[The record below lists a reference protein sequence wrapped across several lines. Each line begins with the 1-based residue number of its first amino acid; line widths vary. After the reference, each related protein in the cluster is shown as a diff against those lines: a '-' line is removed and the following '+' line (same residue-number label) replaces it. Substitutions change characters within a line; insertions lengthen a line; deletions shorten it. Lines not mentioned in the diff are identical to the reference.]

1 MNFRF
6 FRVSIGVLAQLAL
19 LATAGAQSP
28 KARYSV
34 RDLGTLGGSYSFAYA
49 INGSGAVV
57 GGAATENQIDF
68 VSQTAFLSYG
78 GQPINLGTLGG
89 GDCPGCS
96 SEGAATS
103 ANGTVALISETA
115 NSDADGEDFCGFG
128 TNRQCLA
135 AVWKNG
141 ILSALPALPGGN
153 NSQAYF
159 VNSQG
164 EIIGLSENGTY
175 DATCRDSAP
184 FHVRR
189 LLAVKWGFDGKPV
202 PLSPL
207 PGDTVSFGFGI
218 NNIGQAVGTSG
229 LCATTTLPPNN
240 PPGGAHA
247 VLWEADGT
255 PIDLGSLPGNAGINI
270 ATSINNSGEVVG
282 QTHLLD
288 GSVRSFF
295 WSRTTGMRDL
305 GTFPDGALLTVA
317 GCCHTINDSGQIVG
331 FSIDNSFNMR
341 AILWQNGA
349 PTDLNAL
356 IPADSPWYLL
366 AAASINDA
374 GEIVGWAVN
383 LNTSEVHAFL
393 AFPNAGNGPAARG
406 AKKPPVLSQNVRA
419 QLRRQLHF

>member
-1 MNFRF
+1 MKFRF
-6 FRVSIGVLAQLAL
+6 FRISIGVLAQLAL

-49 INGSGAVV
+49 INSSGAVV
-57 GGAATENQIDF
+57 GGAATENQTDF
-68 VSQTAFLSYG
+68 FSQTAFLSYG

-89 GDCPGCS
+89 SACPGCS
-96 SEGAATS
+96 SEGAAAS
-103 ANGTVALISETA
+103 ANGTVAVLSETA
-115 NSDADGEDFCGFG
+115 KSDADGEDFCGFG

-141 ILSALPALPGGN
+141 ILSALPTLPGGS

-164 EIIGLSENGTY
+164 EIIGLSENGMY
-175 DATCRDSAP
+175 DATCRDSVP
-184 FHVRR
+184 FHVHR
-189 LLAVKWGFDGKPV
+189 LLAVKWGLDGKPV
-202 PLSPL
+202 PLAPL

-218 NNIGQAVGTSG
+218 NNVGQAVGTSG
-229 LCATTTLPPNN
+229 LCATTTLPPNY

-247 VLWEADGT
+247 VLWEANGM
-255 PIDLGSLPGNAGINI
+255 PVDLGSLPESAGINI

-288 GSVRSFF
+288 GTVRSFL
-295 WSRTTGMRDL
+295 WTRTAGMRDL

-331 FSIDNSFNMR
+331 FSIDSSFNMR
-341 AILWQNGA
+341 ALLWKDGA
-349 PTDLNAL
+349 PSDLNAL

-383 LNTSEVHAFL
+383 LNTFEVHAFL
-393 AFPNAGNGPAARG
+393 ASPNSGVAPAARG
-406 AKKPPVLSQNVRA
+406 ANTPPALPQRVRA
-419 QLRRQLHF
+419 QLRHQLHF

>member
-1 MNFRF
+1 M
-6 FRVSIGVLAQLAL
+6 GVLAL
-19 LATAGAQSP
+19 LALSGVARAQSP
-28 KARYSV
+28 KSRYSV
-34 RDLGTLGGSYSFAYA
+34 KDLGTLGGSYSFAYA
-49 INGSGAVV
+49 INASGAVV
-57 GGAATENQIDF
+57 GGAATENQTDF
-68 VSQTAFLSYG
+68 FSQTAFLSYG

-89 GDCPGCS
+89 LACPGCS
-96 SEGAATS
+96 SEGAAAS
-103 ANGTVALISETA
+103 ANGTVAILSETA
-115 NSDADGEDFCGFG
+115 KIDADGQDFCGFG

-135 AVWKNG
+135 AAWKNG
-141 ILSALPALPGGN
+141 ILSALPTLAGGN

-159 VNSQG
+159 VNNQG
-164 EIIGLSENGTY
+164 EIIGLSENSTY
-175 DATCRDSAP
+175 DATCRDSVP
-184 FHVRR
+184 FHVHR
-189 LLAVKWGFDGKPV
+189 LQAVKWGLDGKPV
-202 PLSPL
+202 PLAPL

-229 LCATTTLPPNN
+229 LCATTTLPPNY

-247 VLWEADGT
+247 VLWEADGS
-255 PIDLGSLPGNAGINI
+255 PVDLGSLPGNAGINV

-288 GSVRSFF
+288 GTVRSFL

-331 FSIDNSFNMR
+331 FSIDSSFNMR
-341 AILWQNGA
+341 ALLWQNGA

-383 LNTSEVHAFL
+383 INSFEVHAFL
-393 AFPNAGNGPAARG
+393 ASPNSGVGPAARG
-406 AKKPPVLSQNVRA
+406 TKSPPALPQKVRA